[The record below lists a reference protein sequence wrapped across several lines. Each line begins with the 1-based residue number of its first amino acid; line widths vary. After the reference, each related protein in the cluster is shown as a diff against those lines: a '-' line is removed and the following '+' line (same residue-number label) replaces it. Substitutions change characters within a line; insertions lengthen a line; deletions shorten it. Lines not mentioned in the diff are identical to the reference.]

1 MDKDTKKLVKI
12 GIVCILIYIAIFLV
26 IFMFDLF
33 SGLEAF
39 WEAVVSGFH
48 ELLKI
53 DNP

>member
-1 MDKDTKKLVKI
+1 MDKETKKL
-12 GIVCILIYIAIFLV
+12 ILIILLCLLTPIFIGLV